1 MRKKQN
7 KSQIE
12 IEVTLKYEEDDKKI
26 EEENR
31 KKKYVLVGL

>member
-1 MRKKQN
+1 MRQKQN